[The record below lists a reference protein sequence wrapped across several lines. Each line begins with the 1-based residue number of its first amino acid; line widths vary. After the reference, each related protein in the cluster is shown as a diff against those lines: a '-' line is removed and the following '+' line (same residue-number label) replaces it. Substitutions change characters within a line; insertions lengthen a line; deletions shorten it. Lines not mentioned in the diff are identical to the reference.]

1 MKSQIPRVE
10 PGLAL
15 FVCLLSLREELRA
28 RKDTVTRATSNGG
41 RLPRYVQRNR
51 NGTLTFCVD
60 QGARIPLPS
69 DPTTPDFCAAYNAA
83 LVDAIATED
92 TSNDWSDLEAM
103 HRAQRRGTAK
113 HGGQR

>member
-1 MKSQIPRVE
+1 MTSQRVE
-10 PGLAL
+10 PGIAF
-15 FVCLLSLREELRA
+15 FVFLISFREELRA
-28 RKDTVTRATSNGG
+28 RMQ
-41 RLPRYVQRNR
+41 LPRYVERNR

-69 DPTTPDFCAAYNAA
+69 DPTTPEFRAVYNAA
-83 LVDAIATED
+83 LVDEIAAESSSD
-92 TSNDWSDLEAM
+92 DWSELEAM